1 MRKYKKNF
9 ILKKN
14 KNFRNFQTLH
24 KWISMGKELACTNL
38 EKELRKNKNKNNGS
52 ITSVEYKRKRK

>member
-1 MRKYKKNF
+1 
-9 ILKKN
+9 
-14 KNFRNFQTLH
+14 
-24 KWISMGKELACTNL
+24 MGKELACTNL